1 MAAGAPGVLDSET
14 RADEPGRDVSVTE
27 VHDVAARGFQAEATA
42 YDRARPSYP
51 ADAVAWL
58 IDELGISPG
67 RRVVDLAAGTGKL
80 TRLVEPA
87 GADLVAV
94 EPVGG
99 MRERLHANL
108 PATPLLAAVAE
119 ALPFATGSIDAMV
132 VAQAFHWF
140 DADRALAE
148 LARVVRVGGRLG
160 LIWNARERGV
170 DWADQMWSVMDA
182 VETSAPWRDHGAGA
196 GAGTGTAAGP
206 ADDSQRRSER
216 YLTGGHGSAWSDW
229 TRATFHH
236 VHHTSH
242 DMLIDRFRS
251 VSHVAA
257 LPPERQAEVLDE
269 IRTILREHPETAG
282 SATVGISYRVDAMY
296 AERVS

>member
-1 MAAGAPGVLDSET
+1 MFCPGVIDSGL
-14 RADEPGRDVSVTE
+14 RAGEPRRAHQEGVKVTE

-51 ADAVAWL
+51 PDAIAWL
-58 IDELGISPG
+58 IDKLGISPG
-67 RRVVDLAAGTGKL
+67 GRVVDLAAGTGKL
-80 TRLVEPA
+80 TRLIEPA
-87 GADLVAV
+87 SADLVAV

-99 MRERLHANL
+99 MRERLQANL

-119 ALPFATGSIDAMV
+119 ALPFAAGSIDAVV

-140 DADRALAE
+140 DTERALAE

-170 DWADQMWSVMDA
+170 DWVDQMWSVMDA
-182 VETSAPWRDHGAGA
+182 VETSAPWRDHGAWDGARA
-196 GAGTGTAAGP
+196 GASAGV
-206 ADDSQRRSER
+206 
-216 YLTGGHGSAWSDW
+216 GHGSPWSDW
-229 TRATFHH
+229 TTATFHH

-251 VSHVAA
+251 VSHIAA

-269 IRTILREHPETAG
+269 IRMILREHPETAG